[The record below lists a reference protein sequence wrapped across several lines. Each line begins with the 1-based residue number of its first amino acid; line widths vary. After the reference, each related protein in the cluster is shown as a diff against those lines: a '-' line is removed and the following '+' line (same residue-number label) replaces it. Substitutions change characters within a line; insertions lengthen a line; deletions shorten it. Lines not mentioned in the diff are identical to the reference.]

1 MKELPIVDRPRE
13 KLTRAGAWALGDN
26 EVLALVLGS
35 GTRRRG
41 ALTVAQDV
49 LAVAGGA
56 DGLPR
61 LSLDELQRID
71 GVGEARAARVLAAV
85 ELGRRALIRAAGE
98 RPQFLAPADIAH
110 YLAPLYAGYRVE
122 RFGVMLLDARL
133 RLLRTAIVGVGTQDG
148 VLVLPRDILREAV
161 LGSAASVVVFHN
173 HPSGDPTPSQD
184 DVAVTGRIVR
194 AGETMGIAVVDH
206 IILGSGRFF
215 SFKLAHQLR

>member
-148 VLVLPRDILREAV
+148 VLVLPRDIFREAV

>member
-1 MKELPIVDRPRE
+1 MKDLPVVDRPRE

-41 ALTVAQDV
+41 ALAVAQDV
-49 LAVAGGA
+49 LGAAGGA

-85 ELGRRALIRAAGE
+85 ELGRRSLIRAAGE
-98 RPQFLAPADIAH
+98 RPRFLAPADIAH
-110 YLAPLYAGYRVE
+110 YLMPLYGGYRVE

-148 VLVLPRDILREAV
+148 VLVLPRDIFREAV

-184 DVAVTGRIVR
+184 DISVTSRIVQ

-206 IILGSGRFF
+206 IILGGGRFF

>member
-1 MKELPIVDRPRE
+1 VKELPIVDRPRE

-148 VLVLPRDILREAV
+148 VLVLPRDIFREAV

>member
-148 VLVLPRDILREAV
+148 VLVLPRDIFREAV

-194 AGETMGIAVVDH
+194 AGETIGIAVVDH